1 MKKTTIILLFIL
13 TILIVLKEA
22 YTVNAQ
28 QNSNAESQVTI
39 TFVESSEKQE
49 QVEIKDFQR
58 IDLDRTS
65 KTLFPS
71 TGSKMSGLLFIL
83 GMLAF
88 FLIST
93 ILSMRRKHRRNNL

>member
-1 MKKTTIILLFIL
+1 MKKLAILLFML
-13 TILIVLKEA
+13 SGFLVKEDIYA
-22 YTVNAQ
+22 ADTQ
-28 QNSNAESQVTI
+28 QKSNAESQVTI

-49 QVEIKDFQR
+49 QTESKNSQKMAF
-58 IDLDRTS
+58 DRSS
-65 KTLFPS
+65 KTLLPS

-88 FLIST
+88 FLSAI